1 MPEAGPAPKRPPGC
15 RPRSGPRAC
24 GAADS
29 ASGRSDSH
37 LFVFSSATVSCTG
50 KPPERKA
57 PTFCVLRRTRCRR
70 GRRSARTVAA
80 GARGSAH
87 ILGAACDRGGSGLG
101 LSERVEAP
109 LTRGDAAWVGVR
121 AGGRG
126 HRKAAAS
133 PRCPQPQRDGMRA
146 ARSQGGSAVCARPGR
161 GGVRGQTSHGRL
173 TKVLLRR
180 HPGTRGDAAA
190 AVVPGGPRQGPPQR
204 GPSSRALPAGGR
216 APAVWRPRGGAG
228 AGCGALAGVGS
239 VASGSLRGPCRA
251 RLSHACRLPG
261 RPGRGLCRCL
271 GRRQALLLRLVGHFR
286 PPSGAPRVSRLS
298 CTRLFRRSASV

>member
-57 PTFCVLRRTRCRR
+57 PTFCVLLRRTRCRR

-87 ILGAACDRGGSGLG
+87 ILGAACDRGGSDLG
-101 LSERVEAP
+101 LSERVEAH
-109 LTRGDAAWVGVR
+109 LARGDAAWVGVR
-121 AGGRG
+121 AGGCG
-126 HRKAAAS
+126 HRKAAGRHAALS
-133 PRCPQPQRDGMRA
+133 PRETECGRRGHREGPRSAPGRA
-146 ARSQGGSAVCARPGR
+146 AEASMDRRRTGVSQRSCYVGTQGLGETC
-161 GGVRGQTSHGRL
+161 
-173 TKVLLRR
+173 
-180 HPGTRGDAAA
+180 RGDAEA
-190 AVVPGGPRQGPPQR
+190 AVVPGGPCQGPPQR

-298 CTRLFRRSASV
+298 CT